1 MLRLVVVLMA
11 FCLCGLPLAGW
22 AGEINTVKGQ
32 AVEAP
37 SSAVV
42 PDMDKMQEIDRQIE
56 EALQEQGL
64 VPVVPPAALEPQD
77 NQEDKPDGGQ
87 DK

>member
-22 AGEINTVKGQ
+22 AGEINTVQGQ

-42 PDMDKMQEIDRQIE
+42 PDTDKMQEIDRQIE
-56 EALQEQGL
+56 EALKEQGL
-64 VPVVPPAALEPQD
+64 APVVPPAALGPQD
-77 NQEDKPDGGQ
+77 NQEDKPDGQ